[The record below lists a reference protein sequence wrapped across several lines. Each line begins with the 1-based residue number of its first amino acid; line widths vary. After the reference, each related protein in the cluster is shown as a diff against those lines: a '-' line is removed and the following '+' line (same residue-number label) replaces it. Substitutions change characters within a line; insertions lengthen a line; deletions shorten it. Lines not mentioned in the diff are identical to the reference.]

1 MLRHK
6 FTNTL
11 IHGKNV
17 AYHNLVWGTKCW
29 FTREL
34 VRYLVATFFYDFTEN
49 QSTNFRV
56 VLIVKAKIICVMP
69 KGRGGALPSTPPFF
83 LHGHNQTVQH

>member
-1 MLRHK
+1 MLVH
-6 FTNTL
+6 
-11 IHGKNV
+11 
-17 AYHNLVWGTKCW
+17 
-29 FTREL
+29 TRISQISGGNN
-34 VRYLVATFFYDFTEN
+34 YYDFTEN